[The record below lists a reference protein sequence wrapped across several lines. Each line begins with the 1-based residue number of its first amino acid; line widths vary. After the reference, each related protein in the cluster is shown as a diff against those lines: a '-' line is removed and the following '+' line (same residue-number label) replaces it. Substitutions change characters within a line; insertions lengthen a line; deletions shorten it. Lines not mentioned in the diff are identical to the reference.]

1 MSIKYKLMGGGGF
14 ISLLLLVVLFLA
26 VFSFNSLT
34 KGFSQIVDRSNTGVE
49 NSTAAQKNITSADEN
64 LTSISNEMLALVD
77 DISKTNQFVQVL
89 ERKINSISGTLVE
102 LSNEANDAAESMEE
116 GDARYAIEDITDS
129 VSSIEETIKRE
140 ALVSTTRTV
149 NKMREFTAHITSQV
163 ESIKKLSAQLSQVK
177 ALSADVAQA
186 NTSIQSLSREFD
198 SDIDTNRKLI
208 SVILG
213 ITLLV
218 AVVGV
223 LLLTK
228 IIIQPLSTAV
238 DAMEDIAEGEGDLTR
253 RLDSKGSDE
262 LAQLATAFN
271 KFIEKIQLLIQDAN
285 TSMIQM
291 DNLVQRS
298 SEISNRTKQDVLLQ
312 QSETEQVTTA
322 VTELSASS
330 EEISSSSARAADD
343 VKVAEVEVLN
353 GKQIVNLSLVAFEE
367 LAQNVINAVT
377 HVQKLTKYSD
387 EVGNVVDVIQ
397 TIAEQTNLLALNAA
411 IEAARAGEQGRGF
424 AVVADEVRTLA
435 TRTQESTEEIRA
447 IIDGLQSGAKAVE
460 SQMLSSR
467 DKATENMDQAIKA
480 EDALNKIAD
489 VISSIKSQSIS
500 IAKSTDEQNVVTT
513 DINRIMVNVSEV
525 GRRTE
530 EGAEETANSSQ
541 QLIQLSTQLKSLLG
555 NFKTQA

>member
-1 MSIKYKLMGGGGF
+1 
-14 ISLLLLVVLFLA
+14 
-26 VFSFNSLT
+26 
-34 KGFSQIVDRSNTGVE
+34 
-49 NSTAAQKNITSADEN
+49 
-64 LTSISNEMLALVD
+64 
-77 DISKTNQFVQVL
+77 
-89 ERKINSISGTLVE
+89 
-102 LSNEANDAAESMEE
+102 
-116 GDARYAIEDITDS
+116 
-129 VSSIEETIKRE
+129 
-140 ALVSTTRTV
+140 
-149 NKMREFTAHITSQV
+149 
-163 ESIKKLSAQLSQVK
+163 
-177 ALSADVAQA
+177 
-186 NTSIQSLSREFD
+186 
-198 SDIDTNRKLI
+198 
-208 SVILG
+208 
-213 ITLLV
+213 LV

>member
-1 MSIKYKLMGGGGF
+1 
-14 ISLLLLVVLFLA
+14 
-26 VFSFNSLT
+26 
-34 KGFSQIVDRSNTGVE
+34 
-49 NSTAAQKNITSADEN
+49 
-64 LTSISNEMLALVD
+64 
-77 DISKTNQFVQVL
+77 
-89 ERKINSISGTLVE
+89 
-102 LSNEANDAAESMEE
+102 
-116 GDARYAIEDITDS
+116 
-129 VSSIEETIKRE
+129 
-140 ALVSTTRTV
+140 
-149 NKMREFTAHITSQV
+149 
-163 ESIKKLSAQLSQVK
+163 
-177 ALSADVAQA
+177 
-186 NTSIQSLSREFD
+186 
-198 SDIDTNRKLI
+198 
-208 SVILG
+208 
-213 ITLLV
+213 
-218 AVVGV
+218 
-223 LLLTK
+223 
-228 IIIQPLSTAV
+228 
-238 DAMEDIAEGEGDLTR
+238 
-253 RLDSKGSDE
+253 
-262 LAQLATAFN
+262 
-271 KFIEKIQLLIQDAN
+271 
-285 TSMIQM
+285 
-291 DNLVQRS
+291 
-298 SEISNRTKQDVLLQ
+298 
-312 QSETEQVTTA
+312 
-322 VTELSASS
+322 
-330 EEISSSSARAADD
+330 
-343 VKVAEVEVLN
+343 LN

-541 QLIQLSTQLKSLLG
+541 QLIQRSTQQKSLLG